1 MTFILNILCYD
12 VRVMKKK
19 VKLSKKN
26 QPVNLDLLMHA
37 IEASSCAIT
46 IADAQKKDMP
56 LIYINSRFEMM
67 TGYKTGEAIGRNCR
81 FLQGRSKNQPGL
93 KVIRKALKEHQSCT
107 VNLENYTKKG
117 ELFWNELHL
126 APVFDEDGKLTHY
139 IGVQTNVTER
149 VNAEAE
155 LARYRDHLEHLVK
168 ERTQK
173 LEEKNLALQEIL
185 SQIELEKKK
194 IKDQV
199 TENIDSVIIPLV
211 HKMKARLPE
220 ADQRYAELMQKNLTE
235 LTSAFGV
242 NIARKLYKLTP
253 REIEI
258 SNMIRSG
265 LASKDIAQ
273 FFHVSISTIEN
284 QRNAIRKKLAIS
296 KQEVNLAS
304 YLQSLASDIK

>member
-1 MTFILNILCYD
+1 MRGLLCYD
-12 VRVMKKK
+12 KALFMKK
-19 VKLSKKN
+19 VIPEIKN
-26 QPVNLDLLMHA
+26 SSISLGLIMHA

-56 LIYINSRFEMM
+56 LIYINGQFEMI
-67 TGYKTGEAIGRNCR
+67 TGYKPVEVIGKNCR
-81 FLQGRSKNQPGL
+81 FLQGKAKNQAGL
-93 KVIRKALKEHQSCT
+93 KLIRKALKEQKSCKAI
-107 VNLENYTKKG
+107 LENYTKKG
-117 ELFWNELHL
+117 DLFWNELHL
-126 APVFDEDGKLTHY
+126 APVFDDAGKLTHY
-139 IGVQTNVTER
+139 IGVQTNVTQR
-149 VNAEAE
+149 VNAESE
-155 LARYRDHLEHLVK
+155 LDRYRDHLEHLVK

-173 LEEKNLALQEIL
+173 LEEKNLALKEIL

-199 TENIDSVIIPLV
+199 TENVDAVILPLV
-211 HKMKARLPE
+211 HKVKARLG
-220 ADQRYAELMQKNLTE
+220 ATDQKYAELIQKNLTE
-235 LTSAFGV
+235 LTSSFGS

-273 FFHVSISTIEN
+273 FFHVSLSTIEN

-304 YLQSLASDIK
+304 YLQSLTSDIS